1 MNVYRSNCIQ
11 YKSQFRFQNTYCC
24 TLKLYK
30 SSRLHTFLMTQR
42 NALMF
47 MEAWTTQ
54 HLYTEQNAQNHP
66 LINYILSK
74 YDDIYT
80 LWIVMR
86 WYKGSKSQWSPLY
99 LTEFIM
105 QHLYM
110 IKTSPIHCTKADYD
124 GMCSFWLMYDIQ
136 VYGGPLYLSFGPL
149 HHYCTVTAAHSDMK
163 LIVWVICSDAFNPNV

>member
-11 YKSQFRFQNTYCC
+11 YKSKFRFQNTYCC

-110 IKTSPIHCTKADYD
+110 IKTSPIHCTKVIMMACAAFDLCMTFKSMEAHCIYH
-124 GMCSFWLMYDIQ
+124 LA
-136 VYGGPLYLSFGPL
+136 
-149 HHYCTVTAAHSDMK
+149 HYIITAQWQK
-163 LIVWVICSDAFNPNV
+163 LILTWN